1 MERGASPRKGS
12 GKGEG
17 KTCSFYLTP
26 KGCSKGRQCTFV
38 HQYGKAKGESRCYN
52 CGSNEHRQNACTR
65 PQGPLSGGK
74 GPNAKG
80 GGKGSV
86 QTPASGQGADP
97 NLTNSGGQQ
106 TFTQQTPSPNPGPAA
121 AQAPKVASTS
131 TASSNI
137 PQASSGGV
145 ATPGGVPPSIAS
157 AQAQVLEEAQK
168 LLSHCDLHL

>member
-1 MERGASPRKGS
+1 MYAAAGTVIRGKGAKCERG
-12 GKGEG
+12 GK
-17 KTCSFYLTP
+17 S
-26 KGCSKGRQCTFV
+26 
-38 HQYGKAKGESRCYN
+38 
-52 CGSNEHRQNACTR
+52 
-65 PQGPLSGGK
+65 
-74 GPNAKG
+74 
-80 GGKGSV
+80 SV

-145 ATPGGVPPSIAS
+145 ATPGGSPSFDCKRSGAS
-157 AQAQVLEEAQK
+157 AGRSSETP
-168 LLSHCDLHL
+168 